1 VVTVI
6 AELPVLPAVVA
17 RILTVPAATAMTRP
31 VLVTVAIEGFVVDQ
45 VKTVP
50 DVAGLVDAVS

>member
-17 RILTVPAATAMTRP
+17 RILTVPAAAMTRP